1 MNKVLS
7 LVLVLV
13 LCMAMSA
20 IAESP
25 VAPSIAA
32 PVTVAT
38 YPAVNLASD
47 PAQAAEVAAQL
58 GALEAQGKEA
68 YLGADIAALVD
79 AISGGN
85 LVSIDALSL
94 TGYEASMGDVTA
106 TISSANLQALAAG
119 AKVAVV
125 IGISAGVAD
134 GMTTYT
140 WSVLEGIAD
149 GNGGVQVTIPAD
161 IMAAAN
167 GASMVTAIFA

>member
-20 IAESP
+20 MAESP

-47 PAQAAEVAAQL
+47 AAATAEVAAQL
-58 GALEAQGKEA
+58 GAMQSKGKEA
-68 YLGADIAALVD
+68 YFGADVAALID
-79 AISGGN
+79 AISQGN
-85 LVSIDALSL
+85 LVSVDALAL
-94 TGYEASMGDVTA
+94 TGYDASMGDVTA
-106 TISSANLQALAAG
+106 TLSGANLQALAAG
-119 AKVAVV
+119 TKVAVA
-125 IGISAGVAD
+125 IGVPAGVAD

-140 WSVLEGIAD
+140 WNVLEGIAD

-161 IMAAAN
+161 VMAAAN
-167 GASMVTAIFA
+167 GASMMVAIFA